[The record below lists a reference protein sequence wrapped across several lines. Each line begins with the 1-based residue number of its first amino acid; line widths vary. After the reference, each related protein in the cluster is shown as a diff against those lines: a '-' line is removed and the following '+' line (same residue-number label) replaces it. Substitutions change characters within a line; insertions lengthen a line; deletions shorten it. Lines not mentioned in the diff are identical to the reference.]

1 VHTQQVGKILTLL
14 LLFAKLDALW
24 KTYRRHY
31 GKPGSTLPDD
41 RGIAA
46 GRNPTRLVVTTHSRK
61 HTMRAK
67 CLEPGL
73 SPSGWRFIFKL
84 TGDSINSHEH

>member
-1 VHTQQVGKILTLL
+1 MSEIAALAVVRVAEIKNYSGKIITLL

-41 RGIAA
+41 RSITA
-46 GRNPTRLVVTTHSRK
+46 GGHPTRLPCVEIRLVPPTS
-61 HTMRAK
+61 
-67 CLEPGL
+67 
-73 SPSGWRFIFKL
+73 SPSIK
-84 TGDSINSHEH
+84 